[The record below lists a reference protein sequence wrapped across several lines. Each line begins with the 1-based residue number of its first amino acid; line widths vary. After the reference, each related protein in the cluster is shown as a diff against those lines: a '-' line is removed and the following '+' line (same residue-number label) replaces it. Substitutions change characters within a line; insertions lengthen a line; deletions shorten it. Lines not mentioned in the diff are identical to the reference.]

1 MKRGM
6 ASGVKTVIIEGI
18 LAVMLCVFFGG
29 GLSSPVS
36 AEEKQGQTREERL
49 YQVKLRE
56 AELALSRAAMRLDR
70 YKREHEEAQ
79 ALFKEDVIALQETN
93 EARRKY
99 ESAELAYKKAKIYLQ
114 KMKLYFLRVATHIS
128 IVEAKKYRTAK
139 GRRIVEITLENTSNI
154 AQGMTLHKDLSKEE
168 VAALLEIQ
176 NLIISI
182 STAGGRLEQE
192 EGAPSEPYMEEG
204 EEYASEEEQT
214 APRKGQEEPKTP
226 STQVSISQG
235 VVVGEPYEI
244 IVPSLKFGQRKI
256 LIFRLLQDL
265 EEVGVTMSFLETQR
279 TTSVV
284 LRKESLQDVPT
295 INSAQFSQE
304 GGLGAKL
311 AFDIMLERLAEEE
324 KTFRLVVINFPQE
337 MDFSFVDPATQAS
350 LTQVKFTQETSKQSL
365 NLVIAIPEKLSRELV
380 DRTIEFYVFV
390 VDAEAFK
397 TITKLRQKYG
407 ERPFE
412 LEDINRIKGNKVM
425 LELIPRG
432 VGELETIVAKSYE
445 EIKTGED
452 VTVRVDVFNTGTLPV
467 QDVKMEVSLPYEWEA
482 KVIPPLIQ
490 EIEAGEKE
498 PVHIRIMPPKDLGV
512 GEYDV
517 YVEAEGQV
525 ENEKIESSE
534 KNITIRVAARAKILK
549 NVALISG
556 VILFV
561 VGVAVFSI
569 KISRR

>member
-1 MKRGM
+1 M
-6 ASGVKTVIIEGI
+6 KTVVIEGI
-18 LAVMLCVFFGG
+18 IGVMLCAFSGG

-36 AEEKQGQTREERL
+36 AEEKQAQTREERL

-56 AELALSRAAMRLDR
+56 AELALSRAAMRLNR

-93 EARRKY
+93 EALRKY
-99 ESAELAYKKAKIYLQ
+99 KSAELAYEKAKIYLQ
-114 KMKLYFLRVATHIS
+114 KMKLYFLRAATHIS
-128 IVEAKKYRTAK
+128 IVEAKKYRTAE

-182 STAGGRLEQE
+182 STPGGRVEREEGTPSEPRVGEEREGEELDSGPRKSQE
-192 EGAPSEPYMEEG
+192 EG
-204 EEYASEEEQT
+204 
-214 APRKGQEEPKTP
+214 RTP
-226 STQVSISQG
+226 SGQVSIRQG

-256 LIFRLLQDL
+256 LTFRLLQDL
-265 EEVGVTMSFLETQR
+265 EEVGVTMSFLEIQR

-304 GGLGAKL
+304 GGLGAKV

-397 TITKLRQKYG
+397 AITKLRQKYG
-407 ERPFE
+407 ENPFE
-412 LEDINRIKGNKVM
+412 LEDINKIKGNKVM

-482 KVIPPLIQ
+482 KVTPPLIQ

-525 ENEKIESSE
+525 ENEKIESPE
-534 KNITIRVAARAKILK
+534 KNITIRVGAKAKILR
-549 NVALISG
+549 NAALISG